1 MYIMY
6 DGGEGVVYMQTVNA
20 TEVRNNFS
28 YYIDTVIREKPIAV
42 KRNRDV
48 LLLFSDQMVKDLLQD
63 LTIQAELTMEDG
75 VIVGTVF
82 DLVVCGESK
91 QEVIQK
97 LAEDLLEYAQ
107 DYVND
112 FKLFYNAPNRK
123 DHYPY
128 VLRILLSSTIEE
140 IKGLI
145 NAKMV

>member
-1 MYIMY
+1 M
-6 DGGEGVVYMQTVNA
+6 GGEGVIYMQTVNA

-28 YYIDTVIREKPIAV
+28 YYIDTVVRDRPIAV
-42 KRNRDV
+42 KRSRDV
-48 LLLFSDQMVKDLLQD
+48 LLLFSDQMVRDLLND
-63 LTIQAELTMEDG
+63 LTIQAELTKEDG
-75 VIVGTVF
+75 LIVGTVF
-82 DLVVCGESK
+82 DLVVHGESE

-97 LAEDLLEYAQ
+97 LAEELLEYAQ
-107 DYVND
+107 DYIND

-128 VLRILLSSTIEE
+128 VLRILLSSSIDE

>member
-1 MYIMY
+1 MY

-28 YYIDTVIREKPIAV
+28 YYIDTVVREKPIAV
-42 KRNRDV
+42 KRNRDI
-48 LLLFSDQMVKDLLQD
+48 LLLLSDQMAKDLLHG
-63 LTIQAELTMEDG
+63 LTIQAELAKEDG
-75 VIVGTVF
+75 IIVGTLKGF
-82 DLVVCGESK
+82 DIVVYGESE

-97 LAEDLLEYAQ
+97 LAEGLLEYAQ

-128 VLRILLSSTIEE
+128 VLKTLLASTIDE
-140 IKGLI
+140 IKGFI
-145 NAKMV
+145 DA